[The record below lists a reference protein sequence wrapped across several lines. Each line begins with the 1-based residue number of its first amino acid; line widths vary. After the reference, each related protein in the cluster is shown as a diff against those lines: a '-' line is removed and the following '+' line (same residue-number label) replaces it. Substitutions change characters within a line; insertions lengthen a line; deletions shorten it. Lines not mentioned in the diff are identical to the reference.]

1 MAINLTMFVSPMGG
15 HDVNRIS
22 AVLKRWM
29 ERNGLFRVTL
39 AGTCPGAGCG
49 IEQFM
54 DNEEAVNDTRVFF
67 FLCPDDHW
75 SCDRHRRRLEA
86 AVSQGAGIVFYHGLH
101 PCFSGWPEAER
112 MIGLLWRE
120 TALHCDYHS
129 CHVSITG
136 DHPITRGITDFDT
149 NDEIFCRLTNV
160 WNVPMDVLATA
171 YSDDKLYS
179 RWSVPGTGREE
190 PILTVGSYG
199 KGRTVDFLLGHV
211 WNYYTGHG
219 LLENTLAALEPP
231 QFQTLLLRSCEW
243 AATGQVIQKDEKGE
257 TL

>member
-1 MAINLTMFVSPMGG
+1 
-15 HDVNRIS
+15 
-22 AVLKRWM
+22 
-29 ERNGLFRVTL
+29 
-39 AGTCPGAGCG
+39 
-49 IEQFM
+49 
-54 DNEEAVNDTRVFF
+54 
-67 FLCPDDHW
+67 
-75 SCDRHRRRLEA
+75 
-86 AVSQGAGIVFYHGLH
+86 
-101 PCFSGWPEAER
+101 